1 MSGSALNYNAVAA
14 NSEMYARHLTR
25 AMHCSQQTTPNTNNK
40 QNRLSNTQL
49 SSSPNEILDCLRQK
63 SVDELL
69 RVELKVPQ
77 HLCAFG
83 PVLDNM

>member
-14 NSEMYARHLTR
+14 NSEMYLRHLTR
-25 AMHCSQQTTPNTNNK
+25 ALHCNQARTPSNSK
-40 QNRLSNTQL
+40 QSRLAQAQL
-49 SSSPNEILDCLRQK
+49 TSSPNEILDCLRQK

-77 HLCAFG
+77 HLSAFG
-83 PVLDNM
+83 